1 LSRIPKKSGKASE
14 TRVHVQAGYGTI
26 YSDFSDKTA
35 LKSKEVSRK
44 GAERLSVFVVDF
56 VVDFVAE
63 ASSLRP
69 FFKSAAGSRSYGV
82 WLVVFD
88 SSTNSKSQR
97 ESEENAANQC
107 HNAKATPLF

>member
-1 LSRIPKKSGKASE
+1 MR
-14 TRVHVQAGYGTI
+14 AGYGTI
-26 YSDFSDKTA
+26 YSDFSNKTA
-35 LKSKEVSRK
+35 LKSEEVSGE
-44 GAERLSVFVVDF
+44 GAERLSVFVA
-56 VVDFVAE
+56 DFVAE

-69 FFKSAAGSRSYGV
+69 IIKSAAGSRSYRM

-97 ESEENAANQC
+97 ENEENAANQC